1 VSFVKIHCLVILL
14 VLAVTLAPATAQNPG
29 PITIEE
35 TIKLSGTVAA
45 ISGETLTLKDASGKV
60 WKVLV
65 PAEGQDVVRL
75 SGGQRLRFESRVQVS
90 GEYLVSDLKPGQIVR
105 LNGKVNRS
113 GKTSGLVR
121 EIEVLSG
128 GQASPGIKVLLAA
141 EDASDFS
148 TCEIVCQFTRT
159 VNGRLLVRI
168 PAGNDFTRK
177 STLSFAISEDLLVKF
192 SSADI
197 SRARAG
203 ARVSLLIA
211 VRLNTNDLV
220 AREIEV
226 KIDSQTSRAE
236 TLDERLQSKYSH
248 LSDEKRKPR
257 IVRSPHYTFM
267 TDVSDR
273 QARIM
278 LHKLEN
284 MSNLLTK
291 YFGAGPRSPV
301 EGFIVSDLDSWP
313 EGLLTEPAGIA
324 KIQEGAGIC
333 FSSSL
338 GNQRRAI
345 LYACDD
351 LGVIQHEC
359 THGFCSL
366 TFGSTGPTWLAEG
379 VAELGQYWK
388 LGQTAVDVNPR
399 VIAYIQRSNPRKT
412 LLEIAVP
419 GRVPAGDWRDYAWRW
434 ALCQLLA
441 NNPNYS
447 SRFKPLAISLMQKT
461 EGVSFASVYGPVAPQ
476 ISFEY
481 KLFLEN
487 IDNGYRA
494 DLCAWQWNKKF
505 KLLKPQQRAQ
515 SKVTSA
521 YSWQASGVAL
531 EKGVSYDVVTEGS
544 WAIEEDGSTYDA
556 DGDAAG
562 RGQLVGIL
570 FNQYQLSVVIP
581 LGSSATFTA
590 PSDGQ
595 LFLRCQDELNSLG
608 DNKGEIAVHLRRTP

>member
-1 VSFVKIHCLVILL
+1 MKIDFLAMLL
-14 VLAVTLAPATAQNPG
+14 VLAAVLGPATAQNPG
-29 PITIEE
+29 PITIQE

-45 ISGETLTLKDASGKV
+45 LSGETLTIKDEDGKV

-75 SGGQRLRFESRVQVS
+75 SGGQRLRFESRVQVR
-90 GEYLVSDLKPGQIVR
+90 GEYLVSELKAGQVVR
-105 LNGKVNRS
+105 LEGKVNRS
-113 GKTSGLVR
+113 GKTGDLVR
-121 EIEVLSG
+121 QVEVLSG
-128 GQASPGIKVLLAA
+128 DQAKPGITVLQAPEEA
-141 EDASDFS
+141 GDFAR
-148 TCEIVCQFTRT
+148 CDVVGQFIRT
-159 VNGRLLVRI
+159 VNGRLIVRV
-168 PAGNDFTRK
+168 PADNGFTRQG
-177 STLSFAISEDLLVKF
+177 TLSFAMAEDLLVKF

-203 ARVSLLIA
+203 ARVTQLVA

-226 KIDSQTSRAE
+226 RIDSQTSREE
-236 TLDERLQSKYSH
+236 TLDEKLQSKYSH
-248 LSDEKRKPR
+248 LSDEKQKPR
-257 IVRSPHYTFM
+257 LVRSPHYTFM
-267 TDVSDR
+267 TDLSDR

-284 MSNLLTK
+284 MSSLLTK
-291 YFGAGPRSPV
+291 YFGAGPRGPV
-301 EGFIVSDLDSWP
+301 EGFIVSDLESWP
-313 EGLLTEPAGIA
+313 QGLLTEPAGIA
-324 KIQEGAGIC
+324 KIKAGAGIC

-338 GNQRRAI
+338 GNQRRAV

-351 LGVIQHEC
+351 HGVIQHEC

-388 LGQTAVDVNPR
+388 LGETAVNVNPR
-399 VIAYIQRSNPRKT
+399 VISYIQQSKPKKT

-419 GRVPAGDWRDYAWRW
+419 GRVAAGDWRDYAWRW

-447 SRFKPLAISLMQKT
+447 SRFKPLAISLMRQT
-461 EGVSFASVYGPVAPQ
+461 EGVSFASVYGPLAPQ

-505 KLLKPQQRAQ
+505 QLLKAQQLARA
-515 SKVTSA
+515 KVTSA
-521 YSWQASGVAL
+521 YSWQASGVEL
-531 EKGVSYDVVTEGS
+531 EKGVSYDVVTEGR

-562 RGQLVGIL
+562 RGRLVAVV
-570 FNQYQLSVVIP
+570 FHQYRLSEVIP

-590 PSDGQ
+590 PTDGR
-595 LFLRCQDELNSLG
+595 LFLRCQDPLNSLG
-608 DNKGEIAVHLRRTP
+608 DNKGEIVVHLRQTP